1 MKLSL
6 TKMLV
11 SLLLPISV
19 LSGCKDNPT
28 PADACV
34 TGANGGNP
42 VIIVGGTF
50 VANELLLGSAIEA
63 DGSTYC
69 IWELKGETVLG
80 ETAGSMK
87 IVVSALML
95 RAFVNEVLSW
105 SGAAQVDLVGH
116 SQGVLA
122 ARSYVTNWGGQAT
135 VGKLISLAGPNT
147 GTDATSVSDF
157 FAGPV
162 LAPYGVT
169 CEQVA
174 PCVQMQRDSAFI
186 TGLNAGGMTPGNVE
200 YYAFYTSN
208 DEVVWYEGEG
218 ASGLP
223 ELKHDNAVLGSGAT
237 NIELGEMCPFRI
249 VGHVGMIT
257 DPVAIHMTLDAL
269 AGDPIAVP
277 PLMCLLAPTGYGEF
291 SADLGSP
298 QAIPD
303 DEAAGA
309 SHSMVI
315 VETGAI
321 LDLDAPVIVS
331 HGWVG
336 DLVVRLT
343 HEDTGTSVVLID
355 RPGVPNTSSLGCS
368 GSDIDAVLD
377 DQATYAVD
385 DACEVSAPAIGGGLR
400 PEEVLSAFEGE
411 EITGTWTLT
420 VIDVSS
426 GVSGDLEG
434 WGLAWN
440 NPPRVPSI
448 DLVAYRPQNENL
460 QRRPVSESVEQA
472 IGAGIRP
479 NGDDDDGDGVAD
491 REGAEVVGENDLIEV
506 ELRFDLEPAPA
517 GTEYVLKRSNSNLRV
532 WASSSKGSAILDALD
547 EATIEAVGLVQTVW
561 VESPEGGDAD
571 LTFEL
576 RDSETL
582 QVLASDEVHFYAFT
596 SIVIGLHGEF
606 QFPTDPVF
614 GPNEGISELAVAL
627 YIEGYDSY
635 MYVENAVASD
645 GSGAVYDE
653 IVDAVQNRGV
663 HSVGLYG
670 FSHGGGSIYD
680 LVERL
685 QANQASIGD
694 FDIDFTGYIDS
705 IENDSDV
712 DLDPEIR
719 TPIGANYH
727 VNYYQQWGIIPPW
740 GSSVAGADVDVN
752 VTSTSWGSFIW
763 HITITN
769 SAEVQAGIHDPLV
782 FRVPR

>member
-1 MKLSL
+1 
-6 TKMLV
+6 
-11 SLLLPISV
+11 
-19 LSGCKDNPT
+19 
-28 PADACV
+28 
-34 TGANGGNP
+34 
-42 VIIVGGTF
+42 
-50 VANELLLGSAIEA
+50 
-63 DGSTYC
+63 
-69 IWELKGETVLG
+69 
-80 ETAGSMK
+80 
-87 IVVSALML
+87 
-95 RAFVNEVLSW
+95 
-105 SGAAQVDLVGH
+105 
-116 SQGVLA
+116 
-122 ARSYVTNWGGQAT
+122 
-135 VGKLISLAGPNT
+135 
-147 GTDATSVSDF
+147 
-157 FAGPV
+157 
-162 LAPYGVT
+162 
-169 CEQVA
+169 
-174 PCVQMQRDSAFI
+174 
-186 TGLNAGGMTPGNVE
+186 
-200 YYAFYTSN
+200 
-208 DEVVWYEGEG
+208 
-218 ASGLP
+218 
-223 ELKHDNAVLGSGAT
+223 
-237 NIELGEMCPFRI
+237 
-249 VGHVGMIT
+249 
-257 DPVAIHMTLDAL
+257 
-269 AGDPIAVP
+269 
-277 PLMCLLAPTGYGEF
+277 
-291 SADLGSP
+291 
-298 QAIPD
+298 
-303 DEAAGA
+303 
-309 SHSMVI
+309 
-315 VETGAI
+315 
-321 LDLDAPVIVS
+321 
-331 HGWVG
+331 
-336 DLVVRLT
+336 
-343 HEDTGTSVVLID
+343 
-355 RPGVPNTSSLGCS
+355 
-368 GSDIDAVLD
+368 
-377 DQATYAVD
+377 
-385 DACEVSAPAIGGGLR
+385 
-400 PEEVLSAFEGE
+400 
-411 EITGTWTLT
+411 
-420 VIDVSS
+420 
-426 GVSGDLEG
+426 
-434 WGLAWN
+434 
-440 NPPRVPSI
+440 
-448 DLVAYRPQNENL
+448 
-460 QRRPVSESVEQA
+460 
-472 IGAGIRP
+472 
-479 NGDDDDGDGVAD
+479 
-491 REGAEVVGENDLIEV
+491 LIEV

-719 TPIGANYH
+719 TPIGTNYH

>member
-1 MKLSL
+1 MKLAL
-6 TKMLV
+6 TKTLV
-11 SLLLPISV
+11 SSLLLIAV
-19 LSGCKDNPT
+19 LSGCKLNPT
-28 PADACV
+28 PAEACV
-34 TGANGGNP
+34 TGPNGANP

-63 DGSTYC
+63 EGYTYC
-69 IWELKGETVLG
+69 VLELKGAATLG
-80 ETAGSMK
+80 ETPGTFTLV
-87 IVVSALML
+87 ISALAL
-95 RAFVNEVLSW
+95 KVFADEVLTW
-105 SGAAQVDLVGH
+105 SGATQVDLVGH

-122 ARSYVTNWGGQAT
+122 ARSYVKNYGGQAT

-147 GTDATSVSDF
+147 GADPTSLSDF
-157 FAGPV
+157 FTELV
-162 LAPYGVT
+162 LTPYDVT
-169 CEQVA
+169 CEGVVS
-174 PCVQMQRDSAFI
+174 CVQMQQDSEFI
-186 TGLNAGGMTPGNVE
+186 TGLNTGGMTPGNVE
-200 YYAFYTSN
+200 YYAFYTKN

-223 ELKHDNAVLGSGAT
+223 EIKHDNAELGSGAT

-277 PLMCLLAPTGYGEF
+277 PLMCFLAPTGYGEF

-321 LDLDAPVIVS
+321 LDLDASVIVS

-355 RPGVPNTSSLGCS
+355 RPGVPNGSSLGCS

-385 DACEVSAPAIGGGLR
+385 DACEASAPAIGGSLR

-472 IGAGIRP
+472 MGAGIRP

-506 ELRFDLEPAPA
+506 ELRFDLEAAPA
-517 GTEYVLKRSNSNLRV
+517 GTEYVLRRSNPNLRV

-547 EATIEAVGLVQTVW
+547 EAAIEVVGLAQTVW

-596 SIVIGLHGEF
+596 SLVIGLHGEF

-685 QANQASIGD
+685 QTNKLSIGD
-694 FDIDFTGYIDS
+694 FTIDFTGYIDS
-705 IENDSDV
+705 IENDSDL

-719 TPIGANYH
+719 IPLGTNYH
-727 VNYYQQWGIIPPW
+727 VNYYQQWGFIPPW
-740 GSSVAGADVDVN
+740 GNSVAGADVDVN

-782 FRVPR
+782 LRVSR